1 MELTRRG
8 FTTLAAA
15 AVAGAV
21 AACTGPTPSDV
32 ASPAGTPSPGTDP
45 GTSPGTAPA
54 TGTDSPAAPPGGG
67 GSFTYWS
74 MWQEGEDQQKVLADE
89 IAKFTAATGIAVDVQ
104 WSGREVLTQVVP
116 RLNAG
121 NPPDLVDNGAPDF
134 ASRVGLENM
143 MDLTDLYD
151 MEIPGEEGTKV
162 SDVVPEALMASMQ
175 KEGGEPFVVPYEIT
189 GATVFYNAKL
199 TPQFQEKTPATWEE
213 FIAILDELKAAGRT
227 PLALDGDIADYCGYW
242 VEWGVLRA
250 AGPGAIVAAAQDA
263 SGESFKNPAWVAATD
278 AVEQLVSGGY
288 FPEGFRGTKFP
299 TQQASWADQSSK
311 TDVILMGTWLPS
323 ETTSSL
329 EKSGGDPASIEFGSF
344 PFPSIGENQGEGL
357 VVAQPLGFGI
367 PEKARNADAAKQFVA
382 WFMQKDRIARIAS
395 EAKNLTPRTDVEP
408 PAELTGYFEEYKNA
422 TSTVLFTD
430 GVSAA
435 EPKWVTDIW
444 QPALGELFD
453 GKLTAEQFRQ
463 QLADKTAQYHG

>member
-1 MELTRRG
+1 MKLTRRG
-8 FTTLAAA
+8 FTTLAAV
-15 AVAGAV
+15 AVAGTV
-21 AACTGPTPSDV
+21 AACTGPTPSDE
-32 ASPAGTPSPGTDP
+32 ASPVGDPTTGAGTDP
-45 GTSPGTAPA
+45 GTGSEA
-54 TGTDSPAAPPGGG
+54 TDAAPPAEGG
-67 GSFTYWS
+67 GSFVYWS
-74 MWQEGEDQQKVLADE
+74 MWQEGENQQKVLADE
-89 IAKFTAATGIAVDVQ
+89 IAKFTAETGIAVEVQ

-134 ASRVGLENM
+134 ESRVGLDNM
-143 MDLTDLYD
+143 MDLSDLYD

-189 GATVFYNAKL
+189 GATMFYNAAL
-199 TPQFQEKTPATWEE
+199 TPQFRDATPATWDE

-250 AGPGAIVAAAQDA
+250 GGPGTIVDAAQDA
-263 SGESFKNPAWVAATD
+263 TGEAFKSPAWVAGTD
-278 AVEQLVSGGY
+278 AIEQLISGGY

-299 TQQASWADQSSK
+299 TQQASWADQSSQ
-311 TDVILMGTWLPS
+311 TDAILMGTWLPS

-344 PFPSIGENQGEGL
+344 PFPSVGENQGEGL

-382 WFMQKDRIARIAS
+382 YFMQKDRIGRIAT

-408 PAELTGYFEEYKNA
+408 PAELTDYFEEYKNA
-422 TSTVLFTD
+422 SSTVLFTD
-430 GVSAA
+430 GVAAA

-444 QPALGELFD
+444 QPALGEFFD

-463 QLADKTAQYHG
+463 QLADKTAQHHG